1 MIKIN
6 LVPQEILGKAQQKQ
20 RVIQLGAAGAALGLV
35 ILAVSMGFVFRLNRL
50 EKKLAA
56 DKAELKRLEA
66 IVAKVKELEAMA
78 AQLRAR
84 LQVIDDLSRG
94 RRAYPY
100 MMNDFVRNVPA
111 GVRVK
116 SLGTNGGG
124 GSPFKLTISAEA
136 RSNEDIRSWMKKM
149 EESGRFS
156 SIELGSVN
164 AMEGSLEV
172 LRSFTLTATHTPQL

>member
-6 LVPQEILGKAQQKQ
+6 LVPQEILARAQQKQ
-20 RVIQLGAAGAALGLV
+20 RAVQFGVAGAAVALIIVLV
-35 ILAVSMGFVFRLNRL
+35 SLGFVARLHRL

-66 IVAKVKELEAMA
+66 IVAKVKEMETMA

-84 LQVIDDLSRG
+84 LQVIDDLDRG

-100 MMNDFVRNVPA
+100 MMNDFVRSVPA

-116 SLGTNGGG
+116 TLVTNGGG
-124 GSPFKLTISAEA
+124 GSPFKLNMSAEA
-136 RSNEDIRSWMKKM
+136 RSNEDIRSWMRKM
-149 EESGRFS
+149 DESGRFS
-156 SIELGSVN
+156 GVELGTVN
-164 AMEGSLEV
+164 AQESALEV
-172 LRSFTLTATHTPQL
+172 LRSFSLTATHTPQL